1 MIDVMRLALPLFL
14 TVACVEEEL
23 PGSYFDVE
31 RVGAQNGCTGN
42 GTNFREK
49 HDYRMELRGNEV
61 TLAVG
66 PDVWASGLADGCTV
80 TYDSIIW
87 TTQRDGFA
95 IDWRVTGEAMVDPE
109 GGPTCDEEFDWRGT
123 ETYFITN
130 SEHPDVSPGC
140 EYVVDVTGNHTLTV
154 E

>member
-1 MIDVMRLALPLFL
+1 MNDVMRLALPLIL
-14 TVACVEEEL
+14 AAGCATDDL

-42 GTNFREK
+42 GTNFRER
-49 HDYRMELRGNEV
+49 HDYRIEYRGNEV

-66 PDVWASGLADGCTV
+66 PDVWATGIADGCTV

-87 TTQRDGFA
+87 TSQRDGFA
-95 IDWRVTGEAMVDPE
+95 IDWQVEGTAVVDKD
-109 GGPTCDEEFDWRGT
+109 GGNTCDAQLDWSGT
-123 ETYFITN
+123 ETYVIAN

-140 EYVVDVTGNHTLTV
+140 TYTVDVTGKHLQTL